1 MADGYYISPDDLQTY
16 RNLIKD
22 NRGPS
27 VDNLPYGDAGKEELY
42 YVKLDADLTAT
53 TDDSTPT
60 TVDASIYYPQ
70 DDDTL
75 ADSGENIEITNRF
88 NVEASSGD
96 LLLVIHQHGEYIPL
110 FASGGGGGGGGGGC
124 CQVETEIF
132 DIVTANGQP
141 GSGKRS
147 ITNKCDGGVPLACRA
162 YFDGS
167 SDAAEPGGTGAFS
180 TRNRNEGYIEWS
192 TASAPELTY
201 DPARDLWLKDI
212 SSEIKVY
219 DSTGT
224 DVTGTA
230 TNIDGELQENPTGS
244 SIALWVQATYSGA
257 QKYGYFQWQMDNRT
271 PGLDRPPLT
280 RARTYTQNSNADAN
294 AEVGSLHLCSKPVQF
309 TPSGTVEFALVP
321 AVTSST
327 DGDNGVTISYTI
339 TLRVTNNSS
348 ENITV
353 HYDPNDMG
361 GGHWASWNGAIGFSG
376 FATATTYGVTAGST
390 NNKVI
395 LTRTNDSVYWGY
407 GHPTPDAIRIL
418 TAGEQYAIG
427 DTSADQY
434 DSGVK
439 TGSFTYYRGGSVVY
453 V

>member
-1 MADGYYISPDDLQTY
+1 
-16 RNLIKD
+16 
-22 NRGPS
+22 
-27 VDNLPYGDAGKEELY
+27 
-42 YVKLDADLTAT
+42 
-53 TDDSTPT
+53 
-60 TVDASIYYPQ
+60 
-70 DDDTL
+70 
-75 ADSGENIEITNRF
+75 
-88 NVEASSGD
+88 
-96 LLLVIHQHGEYIPL
+96 
-110 FASGGGGGGGGGGC
+110 
-124 CQVETEIF
+124 
-132 DIVTANGQP
+132 
-141 GSGKRS
+141 
-147 ITNKCDGGVPLACRA
+147 
-162 YFDGS
+162 
-167 SDAAEPGGTGAFS
+167 
-180 TRNRNEGYIEWS
+180 
-192 TASAPELTY
+192 
-201 DPARDLWLKDI
+201 
-212 SSEIKVY
+212 
-219 DSTGT
+219 
-224 DVTGTA
+224 
-230 TNIDGELQENPTGS
+230 
-244 SIALWVQATYSGA
+244 
-257 QKYGYFQWQMDNRT
+257 MDNRT

-453 V
+453 A